1 MIKFPYGMA
10 DFRQI
15 VTQGYFYCDRT
26 QAIPL
31 LEQAQSQIFIRPRR
45 FGKSLL
51 LSMLENY
58 YDISR
63 KDKFDAIFGH
73 LAIGR
78 NPTPQRNFY
87 FILRLDFSCVDPTGT
102 PDDVKRSLFNH
113 INARIR
119 NFILYYGDNG
129 FDMFRIIVNHGD
141 ALDTIDSLVG
151 VAASAGHPIYLLIDE
166 YDNFANTVMMLPTLN
181 SRNNYT
187 ALVYDE
193 GVLRTFFKMVKSST
207 GGAMFDR
214 VFITGVSPVV
224 LSDITSGY
232 NIAEDIFF
240 EPEFGDLC
248 GFQQEEVAKTL
259 GDIAAGCG
267 FGEEKASEALEM
279 MRTYYNGYNFIPR
292 GRRVVYNPTLCLYFF
307 KQFQKRCAYPDEMLD
322 ANLAVDYSKLE
333 YTANLPGGRE
343 IVFALAEREA
353 SIAVPRV
360 SSRFGLSEMLSDH
373 SKDKTF
379 IASFLYYFG
388 VLTLAGETDKLQL
401 ILKVPNLVMQ
411 SMYVERVQ
419 RMMLPDPV
427 VRDCGRLAAEK
438 VYQEGDIEPV
448 CTFVQNHLF
457 GVFKNRDYAQANE
470 LTVKTAFLAL
480 LYNDILYIM
489 DSEPE
494 LKRRYADLTMIIRP
508 DMRRGKIFDVLIEFK
523 FLSLKQL
530 SLSGETIRSM
540 SPAELYAQPMVKH
553 ALEEGT
559 DQVMD
564 YGHRLADRYRNLRLK
579 KFVVAALGFEHICFL
594 NADVLEERPDNF
606 GFC

>member
-26 QAIPL
+26 RSIPL
-31 LEQAQSQIFIRPRR
+31 LEQAQSQLFIRPRR

-58 YDISR
+58 YDIAR
-63 KDKFDAIFGH
+63 KDVFDAMFGH
-73 LAIGR
+73 LTIGR

-87 FILRLDFSCVDPTGT
+87 FILRLDFSCVDPTGA

-129 FDMFRIIVNHGD
+129 FDMSRININKGD

-151 VAASAGHPIYLLIDE
+151 VTASVGHPIYLMIDE
-166 YDNFANTVMMLPTLN
+166 YDNFANTVMMLPTLD
-181 SRNNYT
+181 SRDRYT
-187 ALVYDE
+187 ALVHDE

-207 GGAMFDR
+207 GGVMFDR

-248 GFQQEEVAKTL
+248 GFREEEVAKTL
-259 GDIAAGCG
+259 GDIATGCG
-267 FGEEKASEALEM
+267 LGEEKASEALEM
-279 MRTYYNGYNFIPR
+279 MRTYYNGYNFVPR
-292 GRRVVYNPTLCLYFF
+292 GHVVVYNPTLCLYFF
-307 KQFQKRCAYPDEMLD
+307 KQFQKRCAYPNEMLD
-322 ANLAVDYSKLE
+322 ANLAVDDSKLE
-333 YTANLPGGRE
+333 YTANLPGGRNM
-343 IVFALAEREA
+343 VFTLAEREA
-353 SIAVPRV
+353 SIAVLRV
-360 SSRFGLSEMLSDH
+360 SSRFGLNEMLSDH

-388 VLTLAGETDKLQL
+388 VLTLVRETNKGELV
-401 ILKVPNLVMQ
+401 LKVPNLVMQ
-411 SMYVERVQ
+411 GLYVERVQ

-427 VRDCGRLAAEK
+427 TRDKGLDLAK
-438 VYQEGDIEPV
+438 RVYQYGDIEPV
-448 CTFVQNHLF
+448 CAFVEDVYF
-457 GVFKNRDYAQANE
+457 SVFKNRDYAQANE
-470 LTVKTAFLAL
+470 LTLKTCFLTL

-494 LKRRYADLTMIIRP
+494 LTRRYADLTMIIRP
-508 DMRRGKIFDVLIEFK
+508 DKRYLQIYDVLIEFK

-530 SLSGETIRSM
+530 GLSGEAIRSK
-540 SPAELYAQPMVKH
+540 SPAELYSQPMVKH

-559 DQVMD
+559 AQIMD
-564 YGHRLADRYRNLRLK
+564 YGCRLADRYRDLRLK
-579 KFVVAALGFEHICFL
+579 KFVVTALGFERICFL
-594 NADVLEERPDNF
+594 NADVLE
-606 GFC
+606 G

>member
-10 DFRQI
+10 AFRQI

-26 QAIPL
+26 HAIPL
-31 LEQAQSQIFIRPRR
+31 LEQAQSQLFIRPRR

-58 YDISR
+58 YDVAR
-63 KDKFDAIFGH
+63 KNDFDAMFGH
-73 LAIGR
+73 QAIGR
-78 NPTPQRNFY
+78 YPTTFRNSY

-102 PDDVKRSLFNH
+102 PDDVKRSLYNH
-113 INARIR
+113 INACIEDSIQTYR
-119 NFILYYGDNG
+119 FSG
-129 FDMFRIIVNHGD
+129 FDLPEITIDRSD
-141 ALDTIDSLVG
+141 ALYSIRSFI
-151 VAASAGHPIYLLIDE
+151 SAIKTLSHPIYLLIDE
-166 YDNFANTVMMLPTLN
+166 YDNFANTVMMLPTPD

-187 ALVYDE
+187 ALVHDE

-279 MRTYYNGYNFIPR
+279 MRTYYNGYNFVPR
-292 GRRVVYNPTLCLYFF
+292 GQRMVYNPTLCLYFF
-307 KQFQKRCAYPDEMLD
+307 KQFQKRCAYPRKMLD

-333 YTANLPGGRE
+333 YVAGIPGGRE
-343 IVFALAEREA
+343 LILSLIQKRSEINVLDIED
-353 SIAVPRV
+353 
-360 SSRFGLSEMLSDH
+360 RFGLSEMLSDH

-401 ILKVPNLVMQ
+401 ILKVPNLVMH
-411 SMYVERVQ
+411 SLYVERVQ

-448 CTFVQNHLF
+448 CTFVQDHLF

-530 SLSGETIRSM
+530 NLSGETIRSM

-579 KFVVAALGFEHICFL
+579 KFVVAALGFERICFL
-594 NADVLEERPDNF
+594 NADDLE
-606 GFC
+606 G

>member
-26 QAIPL
+26 RSIPL
-31 LEQAQSQIFIRPRR
+31 LEQAQSQLFIRPRR

-58 YDISR
+58 YDIAR
-63 KDKFDAIFGH
+63 KDEFKAMFGH
-73 LAIGR
+73 LAIGHD
-78 NPTPQRNFY
+78 PTPQHNFY

-102 PDDVKRSLFNH
+102 PDDIKRSLYNH
-113 INARIR
+113 INACIEDTIQTYR
-119 NFILYYGDNG
+119 FSG
-129 FDMFRIIVNHGD
+129 FDLPEITIDRSD
-141 ALDTIDSLVG
+141 ALYSIRSFI
-151 VAASAGHPIYLLIDE
+151 SAIKTFSHPIYLLIDE
-166 YDNFANTVMMLPTLN
+166 YDNFANTVMMLPTQD

-187 ALVYDE
+187 ALVHDE

-207 GGAMFDR
+207 GGVMFGR
-214 VFITGVSPVV
+214 VFVTGVSPVV

-248 GFQQEEVAKTL
+248 GFREEEVAKTL
-259 GDIAAGCG
+259 GDIVKGCG
-267 FGEEKASEALEM
+267 LGEEKASEALEM
-279 MRTYYNGYNFIPR
+279 MRTYYNGYNFVPR
-292 GRRVVYNPTLCLYFF
+292 GHVVVYNPTLCLYFF

-322 ANLAVDYSKLE
+322 ANLAVDDSKLE
-333 YTANLPGGRE
+333 YTANLPGGRGM
-343 IVFALAEREA
+343 VFALAEREA
-353 SIAVPRV
+353 SIAVLRV
-360 SSRFGLSEMLSDH
+360 SSRFGLNEMLSDH

-388 VLTLAGETDKLQL
+388 VLTMVGVTNKGELV
-401 ILKVPNLVMQ
+401 LKVPNLVMQ
-411 SMYVERVQ
+411 GLYVERVQ

-427 VRDCGRLAAEK
+427 TRDRGLDMAKR
-438 VYQEGDIEPV
+438 VYQYADIEPV
-448 CTFVQNHLF
+448 CVFVEDVYF
-457 GVFKNRDYAQANE
+457 SVFKNRDYAQANE
-470 LTVKTAFLAL
+470 LTLKTCFLTL

-494 LKRRYADLTMIIRP
+494 LTRRYADLTMIIRP
-508 DMRRGKIFDVLIEFK
+508 DKRYLHIFDVLIEFK

-530 SLSGETIRSM
+530 GLSGEAIRSM

-553 ALEEGT
+553 VLEEGT
-559 DQVMD
+559 AQVMD
-564 YGHRLADRYRNLRLK
+564 YGCRLADRYRDLRLK
-579 KFVVAALGFEHICFL
+579 KFVVTALGFERICFL
-594 NADVLEERPDNF
+594 NTDVLE
-606 GFC
+606 G

>member
-58 YDISR
+58 YDIAR
-63 KDKFDAIFGH
+63 KDEFDAMFGH

-78 NPTPQRNFY
+78 NPTPQHNFY

-129 FDMFRIIVNHGD
+129 FDMSRIIVNHGD

-151 VAASAGHPIYLLIDE
+151 LAASAGHPIYLLIDE
-166 YDNFANTVMMLPTLN
+166 YDNFANTVMMLPTLD
-181 SRNNYT
+181 SRDRYT
-187 ALVYDE
+187 ALVHDE

-207 GGAMFDR
+207 GGVMFDR

-248 GFQQEEVAKTL
+248 GFRELEVEKAL
-259 GDIAAGCG
+259 SDIAAGCG
-267 FGEEKASEALEM
+267 LGEEKASEALEM
-279 MRTYYNGYNFIPR
+279 MRTYYNGYNFVPR
-292 GRRVVYNPTLCLYFF
+292 GHVVVYNPTLCLYFF
-307 KQFQKRCAYPDEMLD
+307 KQFQKRCAYPRKMLD
-322 ANLAVDYSKLE
+322 ANLSVDDSKLE
-333 YTANLPGGRE
+333 YVAGIPGGRE
-343 IVFALAEREA
+343 LILSLMQKWSEVT
-353 SIAVPRV
+353 V
-360 SSRFGLSEMLSDH
+360 SDIEDRFGLSETLSDH

-388 VLTLAGETDKLQL
+388 VLTLKGETEKLQL
-401 ILKVPNLVMQ
+401 ILTVPNLVIH
-411 SMYVERVQ
+411 SLYIERVQ

-427 VRDCGRLAAEK
+427 IRDRGRLAAEK
-438 VYQEGDIEPV
+438 VYQDGDIEPV
-448 CTFVQNHLF
+448 CTFVQDHLF

-508 DMRRGKIFDVLIEFK
+508 DMRHGKIFDVLIEFK

-530 SLSGETIRSM
+530 GLSGETILSM
-540 SPAELYAQPMVKH
+540 SPDESH
-553 ALEEGT
+553 ALPLVRQAMDEGRA
-559 DQVMD
+559 QVMD

-579 KFVVAALGFEHICFL
+579 KFVVTALGFERICFL
-594 NADVLEERPDNF
+594 NADVLKEINTV
-606 GFC
+606 